1 MSKQVTGACQ
11 STKPCSDKTPN
22 TKTCYFQG
30 FCAYKKELMK
40 VLKGTILL
48 NGHFQRFRVTI
59 YAETKD
65 AARTLGDYLKQKM
78 QQKGWMPNV

>member
-1 MSKQVTGACQ
+1 
-11 STKPCSDKTPN
+11 
-22 TKTCYFQG
+22 
-30 FCAYKKELMK
+30 MK